1 MYSKVLR
8 NEIALACSGHR
19 QVGQYDGKEWRNDS
33 NEIGEIKRN
42 ENVKG
47 FSYITK
53 TCGLGES

>member
-1 MYSKVLR
+1 MKQLWHVQ
-8 NEIALACSGHR
+8 GTGK
-19 QVGQYDGKEWRNDS
+19 QVSMMAKNVWRNDS

>member
-1 MYSKVLR
+1 MMAKNV
-8 NEIALACSGHR
+8 
-19 QVGQYDGKEWRNDS
+19 WRNDS